1 VIAFTQD
8 PSSSSGERHS
18 GERPSGEHLFLMI
31 RRKDG
36 FGFIEFI
43 RGKYSLSNIAQ
54 IQNIL
59 DEMSL
64 PEKLLVL
71 EESYESL
78 CKLVWGTRNLL
89 YHKCEDISS
98 QKKFEL
104 LKSGIYVNEEF
115 ITLQMLIEKSTTSW
129 AETEW
134 EFPKG
139 RRNGQE
145 KDVECAVREFSEE
158 TGYATDEIALI
169 DNLQPF
175 EETFIGS
182 NYKAY
187 KHKYYLAKLLNG
199 SENQDSLNASSLQRY
214 QQTEVSQM
222 RWATCEQCLQLIR
235 PYNLE
240 KKRLIENINAML
252 SEYRIY

>member
-1 VIAFTQD
+1 VIAFAQE
-8 PSSSSGERHS
+8 PSSDV
-18 GERPSGEHLFLMI
+18 PLFLMI

-54 IQNIL
+54 IQNII
-59 DEMSL
+59 DEMSV

-71 EESYESL
+71 EESYEAL
-78 CKLVWGTRNLL
+78 CKLVWGPRNLL
-89 YHKCEDISS
+89 CHKYEEMSS

-104 LKSGIYVNEEF
+104 IKTGIYVNDEF
-115 ITLQMLIEKSTTSW
+115 ITLQMLIDKSATSW

-158 TGYATDEIALI
+158 TGYTTDEIALI

-187 KHKYYLAKLLNG
+187 KHKYYLAKLMNE
-199 SENQDSLNASSLQRY
+199 SENQDSLNVSSLKRY
-214 QQTEVSQM
+214 QKTEVSQM

-240 KKRLIENINAML
+240 KKRLVENINAML